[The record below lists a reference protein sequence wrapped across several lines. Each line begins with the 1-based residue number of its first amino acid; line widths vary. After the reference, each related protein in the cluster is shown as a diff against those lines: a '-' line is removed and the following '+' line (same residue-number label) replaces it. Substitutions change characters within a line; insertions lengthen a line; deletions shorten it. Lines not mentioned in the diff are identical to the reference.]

1 MTVFRIGLREG
12 IVCSESNG
20 ADSTGILLVKLL
32 RSCMLEEEMKI
43 IINNHQP
50 SYCFHVVSTRNTAQ
64 CATVNRQDRALVIS
78 NITYNMQHTTQHT
91 LARDVLR
98 IMKSKTEHDVLI
110 AMSWTDAHLQ

>member
-43 IINNHQP
+43 II
-50 SYCFHVVSTRNTAQ
+50 VVMGMERE
-64 CATVNRQDRALVIS
+64 
-78 NITYNMQHTTQHT
+78 
-91 LARDVLR
+91 
-98 IMKSKTEHDVLI
+98 MKLSGGV
-110 AMSWTDAHLQ
+110 